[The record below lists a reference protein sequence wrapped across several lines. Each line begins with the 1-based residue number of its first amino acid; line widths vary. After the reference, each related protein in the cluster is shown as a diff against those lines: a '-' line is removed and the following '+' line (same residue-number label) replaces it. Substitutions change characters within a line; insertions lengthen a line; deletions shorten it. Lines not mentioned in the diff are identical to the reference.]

1 MVSLSAL
8 FVHVCNAQIL
18 TIPARRFPAK
28 NVFREVVDRSV
39 QMARVLQPGKGGRL
53 YLADTEELY
62 NRIEDI
68 SSRNRELEAALR
80 KLQETVSPEQP
91 HPLLATNVLRLN
103 TQQGTPSEPSTS
115 SSSKSPST
123 SRISPT
129 THPPETD
136 LPGMK
141 VDEEQHVVDAFGTL
155 AVNRLG
161 ESSFLGRSARP
172 EYLVTVTNLPRRMHR
187 PALPRLSLRIREA
200 SFPER
205 ELYNDTLLAEI
216 LEFLPPQAEALH
228 LCEVYLEYGKYL
240 YAPISK
246 HELLEET
253 LAVVYR
259 ARQHHHL
266 LSLLYIV
273 FSIATLFNPNQQPFS
288 TDAQEYYYLS
298 RTSLGFTQPFHE
310 TSLTSIQI
318 LIHMAHYIELSDM
331 EPEGFESAWIHVG
344 NAVRLGMKAGLN
356 LNSTRWKLPEIVVQR
371 RHDLFWRLFVTDTWS
386 SFYLGRFPS
395 ISTGHFDCPAP
406 SNTVDSNHDSTDF
419 YQWNISFAIL
429 LHDVLQTAFGPK
441 EPPYSTIT
449 DLDRKI
455 RDFHVPSQWIT
466 PDEGMEEPPL
476 EIAMYRWLVLSA
488 KEIIS
493 NLLVTNSRTPAL
505 LNLHRSYFALALQES
520 SGDLQRHRYL
530 PSVVAIYRSSWRL
543 VRGLALTWTVIP
555 KFLARVTL
563 AWSHGLSAAVV
574 LCLLVTR
581 APTSPLTTPAL
592 EELDHL
598 NSLFDSAAPSCGP
611 AEKLLNSVQTLRRK
625 AQEAVGLP
633 HFRFHHTDEG
643 TSISTTE
650 LDRLN
655 GKTYLHT
662 DNGSS
667 GGPTTMDPRSRAT
680 SVTISDIADGHN
692 RPSPFHNHNIANL
705 HPTIVRD
712 LREFSHYNAIST
724 TPSSMSF
731 SDVPSVPLP
740 TTHTQ
745 SHSNPRTLAPPPPP
759 RDPSPETDKLLL
771 QQFDPT
777 PSASQSQP
785 LLPPRNESLFQSLQ
799 AATYFHTQPDS
810 FLDPRSRMGMGMMF
824 APGFQS
830 GFTGGY
836 GASPIALDP
845 SWNNFVE
852 QLGFG

>member
-172 EYLVTVTNLPRRMHR
+172 EVTNLPRRMHR

-259 ARQHHHL
+259 ARQ
-266 LSLLYIV
+266 
-273 FSIATLFNPNQQPFS
+273 
-288 TDAQEYYYLS
+288 
-298 RTSLGFTQPFHE
+298 
-310 TSLTSIQI
+310 
-318 LIHMAHYIELSDM
+318 IHMAHYIELSDM

-344 NAVRLGMKAGLN
+344 NAVRLGMKAGL
-356 LNSTRWKLPEIVVQR
+356 I
-371 RHDLFWRLFVTDTWS
+371 
-386 SFYLGRFPS
+386 
-395 ISTGHFDCPAP
+395 
-406 SNTVDSNHDSTDF
+406 

-488 KEIIS
+488 KEISESISLRVS